1 MLTFA
6 EEILLLTLDDES
18 GKFAYA
24 DSTEL
29 RYALAGAILMDLALR
44 SKIDTDIK
52 KLFVVDGTPTGE
64 EILDRYLTNISA
76 ANHDYSIRH
85 WVTEIAKDG
94 EEIKDEALNMLVE
107 KGILK
112 VKEKK
117 ILWMFETR
125 RYPVVDDTEEKE
137 VKRRI
142 LDLLLSDEIPTPRDV
157 VLVSLVD
164 ACKLFPKIL
173 SSHEAERLAPR
184 IEQIRRLDLIGQTLS
199 QVLER
204 LRLDLA
210 NVMLLHHW

>member
-29 RYALAGAILMDLALR
+29 RYALAGAVLMDLALR
-44 SKIDTDIK
+44 SKIDTDLK
-52 KLFVVDGTPTGE
+52 KLFVVDKTPTGE
-64 EILDRYLTNISA
+64 KILDRYLGDISA
-76 ANHDYSIRH
+76 ADQDFSIRH
-85 WVTEIAKDG
+85 WVTEIAKNGDD
-94 EEIKDEALNMLVE
+94 IKDKALNMLVG
-107 KGILK
+107 KGILRIQ
-112 VKEKK
+112 EKK
-117 ILWMFETR
+117 ILWMIETR
-125 RYPVVDDTEEKE
+125 RYPVIDDTEEKE

-184 IEQIRRLDLIGQTLS
+184 IEQIKRLDLIGQTLS

>member
-18 GKFAYA
+18 GKFVYA

-29 RYALAGAILMDLALR
+29 RYALAGSVLMDLALR
-44 SKIDTDIK
+44 SKIDTDLK
-52 KLFVVDGTPTGE
+52 KLYVVDSTPTGE
-64 EILDRYLTNISA
+64 EILDRYLTTISA
-76 ANHDYSIRH
+76 VNEDHSTRY

-94 EEIKDEALNMLVE
+94 DGIKDKALSMLLE

-117 ILWMFETR
+117 ILWVFETR

-137 VKRRI
+137 VKKRI
-142 LDLLLSDEIPTPRDV
+142 LDLVLSDEIPTPRDV

-184 IEQIRRLDLIGQTLS
+184 IEQIRRLDLIGQAVS
-199 QVLER
+199 QVLDR
-204 LRLDLA
+204 LRSDLA

>member
-29 RYALAGAILMDLALR
+29 RYALAGAVLMDLALR
-44 SKIDTDIK
+44 SKIDTDLK
-52 KLFVVDGTPTGE
+52 KLFVVDSSPTGE
-64 EILDRYLTNISA
+64 EILDRYLSNISA
-76 ANHDYSIRH
+76 ANQDYSTRY
-85 WVTEIAKDG
+85 WVTEIAKNGDD
-94 EEIKDEALNMLVE
+94 IKDKALTMLVE

-117 ILWMFETR
+117 ILWVFETR

-142 LDLLLSDEIPTPRDV
+142 LDLLLSDEIPAPRDV
-157 VLVSLVD
+157 VLVSLID

-184 IEQIRRLDLIGQTLS
+184 IEQIRRLDLIGQAVS

-204 LRLDLA
+204 LRSDLA

>member
-29 RYALAGAILMDLALR
+29 RYTLAGAVLMDLALR
-44 SKIDTDIK
+44 SKIDTDLK

-64 EILDRYLTNISA
+64 EILDRYLSIISA
-76 ANHDYSIRH
+76 AKRDYTTRYWI
-85 WVTEIAKDG
+85 TEIAKHGDD
-94 EEIKDEALNMLVE
+94 IRDKALNMLVE

-112 VKEKK
+112 VKEMK
-117 ILWMFETR
+117 ILWVFDTR

-164 ACKLFPKIL
+164 ACKLLPKIL
-173 SSHEAERLAPR
+173 SSHEAESLGPR
-184 IEQIRRLDLIGQTLS
+184 IEQIRRLDLIGQAVS

-204 LRLDLA
+204 LRSDLA

>member
-18 GKFAYA
+18 GKFVYA

-44 SKIDTDIK
+44 SKIDTDLK
-52 KLFVVDGTPTGE
+52 KLYVVDGTPTGE
-64 EILDRYLTNISA
+64 EILDRYLTTICA
-76 ANHDYSIRH
+76 QKEDYSTRY

-94 EEIKDEALNMLVE
+94 DEIKHKALSMLLE

-112 VKEKK
+112 VKEQK
-117 ILWMFETR
+117 ILWVFDTR

-184 IEQIRRLDLIGQTLS
+184 IEQIRKLDLIGQAVS
-199 QVLER
+199 QVLDR
-204 LRLDLA
+204 LRSDLA